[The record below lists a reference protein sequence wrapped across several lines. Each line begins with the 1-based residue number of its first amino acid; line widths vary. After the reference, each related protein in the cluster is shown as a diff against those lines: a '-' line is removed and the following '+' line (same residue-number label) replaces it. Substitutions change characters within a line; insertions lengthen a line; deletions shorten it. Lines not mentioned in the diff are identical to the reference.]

1 MKVKHPKSLRLKI
14 IILNCTIILGSLVLL
29 VAFLL
34 FSMSSITGAYLQ
46 EDIDFFLQETGT
58 NLETKTL
65 FAEDI
70 VLDLRKNSIIL
81 DFLQKQRLANEEILQ
96 EFNNVVNLYSDKNT
110 DLVSAPFLTSVYLLH
125 HQEEILAVHYY
136 QQLFSQEQEL
146 SLKIANLYTQF
157 KGNGN
162 DVQFFSDEDSI
173 HIFLTLYTNFMQ
185 NIGTVAFSLSKD
197 TIFQLMKT
205 TDRYQQTLWGLFN
218 KYNQPLCGAEN
229 YLEQSKSNQ
238 QLLETIAA
246 PHSLTMN
253 GQKYRY
259 HTQNLRLGLKVVI
272 AIPENQL
279 MELIFQTIQSYL
291 IYAIILGVAIIGLSV
306 LLILRLTIPLREIRK
321 KITLVKEGQ
330 YDTKLPDYNSREFQ
344 EISSVFNQMTERINY
359 LITEVY
365 QKKLL
370 LQEEE
375 LKFLQSQMNPHFM
388 FNVLNMIAIKAQLD
402 KNHEIHKMTTAFSR
416 LVQASIYR
424 KDKELVSLRQELE
437 YVEFYLYLQC
447 TRYDGSLSYKITL
460 EDDSLMDC
468 QVPKLCLQ
476 FIVENAVV
484 HGLEP
489 KSGGGTVEV
498 LVSQRQG
505 LLEMQVKDNGMGF
518 GSTAGAEGLE
528 GAIPLP
534 LNLPSHQDQATHRHN
549 GVGINN
555 LHQLIKLLYGQEYCI
570 SIFSEAG
577 KGTTVTILIPQL
589 LVNTSNQEEL
599 CTKS

>member
-34 FSMSSITGAYLQ
+34 FSMSSITGSYLQ

-96 EFNNVVNLYSDKNT
+96 EFKNVVNLYSDKNT
-110 DLVSAPFLTSVYLLH
+110 DLVSAPFLTSVYLLN

-229 YLEQSKSNQ
+229 YLEQSKSNH

-279 MELIFQTIQSYL
+279 MGLIFQTIRSYL
-291 IYAIILGVAIIGLSV
+291 IYAVILGVAIVGLSV
-306 LLILRLTIPLREIRK
+306 LLILRLTVPLREIRK

-555 LHQLIKLLYGQEYCI
+555 LHQLIKLLYGQEYGI

>member
-34 FSMSSITGAYLQ
+34 FSMSSITGSYLQ

-110 DLVSAPFLTSVYLLH
+110 DLVSAPFLTSVYLLN

-279 MELIFQTIQSYL
+279 MELIFQTIRSYL

-555 LHQLIKLLYGQEYCI
+555 LHQLIKLLYGQEYGI

>member
-1 MKVKHPKSLRLKI
+1 
-14 IILNCTIILGSLVLL
+14 
-29 VAFLL
+29 
-34 FSMSSITGAYLQ
+34 
-46 EDIDFFLQETGT
+46 
-58 NLETKTL
+58 
-65 FAEDI
+65 
-70 VLDLRKNSIIL
+70 
-81 DFLQKQRLANEEILQ
+81 
-96 EFNNVVNLYSDKNT
+96 
-110 DLVSAPFLTSVYLLH
+110 
-125 HQEEILAVHYY
+125 
-136 QQLFSQEQEL
+136 
-146 SLKIANLYTQF
+146 
-157 KGNGN
+157 
-162 DVQFFSDEDSI
+162 
-173 HIFLTLYTNFMQ
+173 
-185 NIGTVAFSLSKD
+185 
-197 TIFQLMKT
+197 
-205 TDRYQQTLWGLFN
+205 
-218 KYNQPLCGAEN
+218 
-229 YLEQSKSNQ
+229 
-238 QLLETIAA
+238 
-246 PHSLTMN
+246 
-253 GQKYRY
+253 
-259 HTQNLRLGLKVVI
+259 
-272 AIPENQL
+272 
-279 MELIFQTIQSYL
+279 
-291 IYAIILGVAIIGLSV
+291 
-306 LLILRLTIPLREIRK
+306 
-321 KITLVKEGQ
+321 
-330 YDTKLPDYNSREFQ
+330 
-344 EISSVFNQMTERINY
+344 
-359 LITEVY
+359 
-365 QKKLL
+365 
-370 LQEEE
+370 
-375 LKFLQSQMNPHFM
+375 
-388 FNVLNMIAIKAQLD
+388 
-402 KNHEIHKMTTAFSR
+402 MTTAFSR

-555 LHQLIKLLYGQEYCI
+555 LHQLIKLLYGQEYGI